1 MMRSI
6 NSIPGISAGS
16 KIRRFN
22 SKILYAVVAVGV
34 FATLALSSG
43 MNLFPSQAAATDMSL
58 NNVQIE
64 VQTTNSSLTSYY
76 LTVYNSTGYP
86 VISSSSQ
93 YGEFGAMLPSGTYL
107 FVVTATL
114 QYPYCCPITYA
125 TGSGTA
131 SAGAP
136 TSSVT
141 NGSSTGSSV
150 IYPITY
156 PQIEYGYAMKEI
168 TGAVSFTIQT
178 SSMSN
183 VPTSDI
189 KVHVSYANGTAASG
203 AYVSASIIGSYYYFP
218 TSNWIMYGQTASD
231 GTFTLKVPTLP
242 LEVYA
247 YSSIYVN
254 VPKNLTTYTTTIGG
268 EKVNVTVYWQP
279 MYVYFEGYDLV
290 LPPDT
295 TSNITLHAQ
304 QQNYYVTPYA
314 KGETTPLVQSVKT
327 TTVVTSGAIGQ
338 YQPSGPTNQPQIIP
352 PFSLGT
358 TTQSASGTPF
368 GTSSEQLLLGVTLV
382 AVAIAAF
389 SLAFALRRRPANETK
404 RS

>member
-1 MMRSI
+1 M
-6 NSIPGISAGS
+6 NSILGINAGS
-16 KIRRFN
+16 KRRRINLKTF
-22 SKILYAVVAVGV
+22 YAIVAVAV
-34 FATLALSSG
+34 FATLAVGSAQ
-43 MNLFPSQAAATDMSL
+43 NLFSAQAATTPVTL

-64 VQTTNSSLTSYY
+64 VQTTNSSLTLYY

-93 YGEFGAMLPSGTYL
+93 YGGFGAMLPSGTYL

-114 QYPYCCPITYA
+114 QYSYCCPIAYA
-125 TGSGTA
+125 TGSGSTSGTAPASAFTTA
-131 SAGAP
+131 SP
-136 TSSVT
+136 S
-141 NGSSTGSSV
+141 GSSV

-156 PQIEYGYAMKEI
+156 PPVEYGYTMKEI
-168 TGAVSFTIQT
+168 SSATSFTIQT
-178 SSMSN
+178 SSMSTL
-183 VPTSDI
+183 PTSDI
-189 KVHVSYANGTAASG
+189 KVHVSYANGTAASN
-203 AYVSASIIGSYYYFP
+203 AYVSASIIGSYYYYP

-242 LEVYA
+242 VEVYA
-247 YSSIYVN
+247 YSSVYVN

-295 TSNITLHAQ
+295 TSSITLHAQ
-304 QQNYYVTPYA
+304 QQNYYITPYA
-314 KGETTPLVQSVKT
+314 KGEAIPSIQSVQT

-338 YQPSGPTNQPQIIP
+338 NQPSGPTNQPQIIP

-358 TTQSASGTPF
+358 TTQSTSGTPF

-382 AVAIAAF
+382 AVAVAAF
-389 SLAFALRRRPANETK
+389 SLVFALRRRPANGIK
-404 RS
+404 QS